1 MKRRL
6 EEWQRER
13 EAVSREIQMANA
25 SQVIVIDSDA
35 TGPPSPE
42 IDANGNQMGSQSDE
56 EADPGVSRGQELGD
70 YQAREVYDEDIP
82 DQDVDLGGSPQ
93 HDFEPNQAEELYEEE
108 DEEGYE
114 DIWQQEARD
123 HSNISHRSSALHR
136 RENDDVEA
144 RQESNPSES
153 SPAPSEPRGI
163 FSPKS
168 WTNDNAKVPF
178 WAIRASRNC
187 ARRQWIFPLCFVGRK
202 PLGTFVAIMVK
213 AALLKRV
220 RTEIHRSNNDQIPIF
235 RKRMRKIMGSKTT
248 RAHASIWIQ
257 ALTGLRMMTHF
268 RSTLLQGMRAKCNV
282 QTRWRRRSRTSI
294 FQLPR

>member
-1 MKRRL
+1 MTLNLIRLKNFTRRKTKRVMKISGNKKRETIATSRIAR
-6 EEWQRER
+6 QRC
-13 EAVSREIQMANA
+13 
-25 SQVIVIDSDA
+25 
-35 TGPPSPE
+35 T
-42 IDANGNQMGSQSDE
+42 
-56 EADPGVSRGQELGD
+56 
-70 YQAREVYDEDIP
+70 
-82 DQDVDLGGSPQ
+82 
-93 HDFEPNQAEELYEEE
+93 
-108 DEEGYE
+108 EGKMMTSKHVKN
-114 DIWQQEARD
+114 RT
-123 HSNISHRSSALHR
+123 HR
-136 RENDDVEA
+136 RA
-144 RQESNPSES
+144 ALRQASLGES
-153 SPAPSEPRGI
+153 SLQSPGRTTTPRYR
-163 FSPKS
+163 
-168 WTNDNAKVPF
+168 F